1 MKIDNKVL
9 VGLGVIAVVAYIYR
23 DKIFSKKETTT
34 KNEPLSVGMSVMP
47 SSTQINNPNLGLNK
61 PRIMVADSSTFL
73 KQAILQKYG
82 QNYTPQKGDFVN
94 IGADRFEFMSKLEYN
109 GQGGVPNLGSPR
121 WHKWK
126 GDGSDP
132 I

>member
-1 MKIDNKVL
+1 MKKVDIIFGLFVVGVL
-9 VGLGVIAVVAYIYR
+9 VIAFK
-23 DKIFSKKETTT
+23 DKIFKKKESTPT
-34 KNEPLSVGMSVMP
+34 SSSGGMSVMP
-47 SSTQINNPNLGLNK
+47 SSKPINTPNLGLNT
-61 PRIMVADSSTFL
+61 PRIMVADSSTLL

-82 QNYTPQKGDFVN
+82 ENYTPQKGDFVN

-109 GQGGVPNLGSPR
+109 RQGGVPNTGSPR

-132 I
+132 F